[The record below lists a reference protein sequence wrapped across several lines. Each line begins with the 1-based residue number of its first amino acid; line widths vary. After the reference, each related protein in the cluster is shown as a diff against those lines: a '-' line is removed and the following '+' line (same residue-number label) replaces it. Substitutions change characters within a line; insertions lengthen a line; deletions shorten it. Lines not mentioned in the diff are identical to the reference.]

1 MPLTVENY
9 IDSIR
14 DRRYPKCSYIF
25 TKGKHKDLVCGNRVY
40 NDMRNLPVKNWRCNT
55 CKDKIG
61 DPTKTYFDN
70 MLLFGLQN
78 GSVPQQQVQI
88 PTIRFN
94 IFDLLSNNDFID
106 MLDNISNEINQIET
120 QRESL
125 QRTQPL
131 LQSVGQLPNQTF
143 INNNNVEIPPPKIF
157 EEDEN
162 CDKPCVICLTKAPRF
177 AIIPCG
183 HLIFCDDCG
192 TKDNINKI
200 KNECSVCK
208 IHITSLMRIYT

>member
-1 MPLTVENY
+1 MSPVSIKY
-9 IDSIR
+9 I
-14 DRRYPKCSYIF
+14 
-25 TKGKHKDLVCGNRVY
+25 N
-40 NDMRNLPVKNWRCNT
+40 
-55 CKDKIG
+55 
-61 DPTKTYFDN
+61 
-70 MLLFGLQN
+70 
-78 GSVPQQQVQI
+78 
-88 PTIRFN
+88 
-94 IFDLLSNNDFID
+94 FDLLSIKYINFD
-106 MLDNISNEINQIET
+106 LLSNQIET